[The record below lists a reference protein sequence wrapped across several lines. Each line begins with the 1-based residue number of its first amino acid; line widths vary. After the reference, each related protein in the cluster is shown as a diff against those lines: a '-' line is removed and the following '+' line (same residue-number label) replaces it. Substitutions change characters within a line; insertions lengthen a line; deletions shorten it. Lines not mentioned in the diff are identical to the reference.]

1 MKTKQ
6 TDLLRLNLQYF
17 SEEPPAEPPTPN
29 EPPTPT
35 YTQAD
40 IDRIVGERLAREKQ
54 KAEKEKADLQAEAE
68 RKRLEEES
76 EFKTLY
82 EAEKQAREQVERER
96 QFERLEQTKLSL
108 LVNAGYSSDR
118 IPDVLALVVGDDED
132 AVKASVERIVK
143 VAPPKALPIDPSTN
157 NGGGRQQPKIDDGGY
172 EAAREKARKL
182 LKRK

>member
-17 SEEPPAEPPTPN
+17 SEEPPAEPPPAD
-29 EPPTPT
+29 PPTPT

-54 KAEKEKADLQAEAE
+54 KADKAIQDAKDEAE
-68 RKRLEEES
+68 RQKLAEEGK
-76 EFKTLY
+76 FKALY
-82 EAEKQAREQVERER
+82 EAEKQTRENLEQER
-96 QFERLEQTKLSL
+96 QTERLHTTKQSL
-108 LVNAGYSSDR
+108 LLEAGYTADK
-118 IPDVLALVVGDDED
+118 LADLLDFVTGEDEEG
-132 AVKASVERIVK
+132 VKASVEKLVR